1 MIKILQTT
9 CKRFMI
15 FLPSNCMP
23 MQSKT
28 QQATLQYI
36 VAIQSLVAISIAAIM
51 LPFSHYALTYLI
63 GGFIVVLANSTLL
76 LSRLLKP
83 CLSSLIMSSLIK
95 YAAFSALLLVCH
107 AYSNLSIPNLFPGMM
122 LTQLSFPA
130 CCYMAE
136 KYSWQ

>member
-1 MIKILQTT
+1 MIKILQTA
-9 CKRFMI
+9 CKRFII

-28 QQATLQYI
+28 QQKTLRYI
-36 VAIQSLVAISIAAIM
+36 VVIQSLAAISFAALM
-51 LPFSHYALTYLI
+51 LPFSHHALGYLI

-76 LSRLLKP
+76 LSRFLKP
-83 CLSSLIMSSLIK
+83 RLSSLLMSSLMK
-95 YAAFSALLLVCH
+95 YAAFSALLLLCH
-107 AYSNLSIPNLFPGMM
+107 AYSNLSIPSLFPGMM
-122 LTQLSFPA
+122 LTQLSFPV